1 MQSRRGFRQWVKT
14 FELMYSMDGDNWAT
28 YTDANGDM
36 VNLRF
41 ILTIS
46 IYINQSVYKNIL
58 DIEIMA
64 LDFGRK

>member
-1 MQSRRGFRQWVKT
+1 MQGRRGNSQYVKT

-41 ILTIS
+41 ILTMF
-46 IYINQSVYKNIL
+46 IYIINQ
-58 DIEIMA
+58 
-64 LDFGRK
+64 

>member
-1 MQSRRGFRQWVKT
+1 MQSRRHSTQMVKT

-41 ILTIS
+41 ILTIFV
-46 IYINQSVYKNIL
+46 YIIKISQCTKIFL
-58 DIEIMA
+58 T
-64 LDFGRK
+64 LRLWL

>member
-1 MQSRRGFRQWVKT
+1 MQSRRGFNQWVKT

-41 ILTIS
+41 ILTMFVYI
-46 IYINQSVYKNIL
+46 IKTPYYYIN
-58 DIEIMA
+58 
-64 LDFGRK
+64 

>member
-1 MQSRRGFRQWVKT
+1 MQGRRGNSQYVKT

-41 ILTIS
+41 ILTMFV
-46 IYINQSVYKNIL
+46 YIKSVSVQRYS
-58 DIEIMA
+58 
-64 LDFGRK
+64 

>member
-1 MQSRRGFRQWVKT
+1 MVKT

-36 VNLRF
+36 VNWRF
-41 ILTIS
+41 ILTIFV
-46 IYINQSVYKNIL
+46 YINQRVYKDIL

-64 LDFGRK
+64 LDISRK